1 MPFSKCPRFPDGVK
15 TTSGFELITNSNN
28 VCLKDNV
35 LDKKKKTAIVIN
47 LVVCANMH
55 INFIFRFSFLVDHEI
70 GTGQTLTAT
79 WKDK

>member
-1 MPFSKCPRFPDGVK
+1 MKNIMDVLEQVTEFIIGREQNE
-15 TTSGFELITNSNN
+15 TL
-28 VCLKDNV
+28 

>member
-1 MPFSKCPRFPDGVK
+1 M
-15 TTSGFELITNSNN
+15 
-28 VCLKDNV
+28 KDNV

-47 LVVCANMH
+47 LAVCANKH
-55 INFIFRFSFLVDHEI
+55 INFTFRFSFLVDHEI